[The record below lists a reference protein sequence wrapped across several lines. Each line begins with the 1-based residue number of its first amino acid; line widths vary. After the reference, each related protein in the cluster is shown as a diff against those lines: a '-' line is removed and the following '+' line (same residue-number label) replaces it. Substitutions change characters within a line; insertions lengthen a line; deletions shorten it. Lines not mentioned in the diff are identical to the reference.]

1 MHELSVIEA
10 VVDQVTDRLGQ
21 QRVAAI
27 HLAVG
32 KLSGVVPDALRF
44 CFDVATSDTTMEGA
58 VLTIEEPPGKGQ
70 CRSCGREFLIPDAIV
85 LCPCG
90 SADVR
95 IVGGDELVI
104 RSVRLAGSDE
114 LG

>member
-1 MHELSVIEA
+1 MHELAVVEA
-10 VVDQVTDRLGQ
+10 VVDQVAGRLGQ
-21 QRVAAI
+21 QRVVAI

-44 CFDVATSDTTMEGA
+44 CFDLATSETTMDGA
-58 VLTIEEPPGKGQ
+58 VLTIEEPPGQGQ
-70 CRSCGREFLIPDAIV
+70 CRSCGRTFRMPDTLV

-104 RSVRLAGSDE
+104 RSVVLA
-114 LG
+114 

>member
-1 MHELSVIEA
+1 MHELAVVEA
-10 VVDQVTDRLGQ
+10 VVDQVAGRLGQ
-21 QRVAAI
+21 QRVVAI

-44 CFDVATSDTTMEGA
+44 CFDLATSETTMDGA
-58 VLTIEEPPGKGQ
+58 VLTIEEPPGQGQ
-70 CRSCGREFLIPDAIV
+70 CRSCGSTFRMPDALV

-104 RSVRLAGSDE
+104 RSVVLA
-114 LG
+114 

>member
-1 MHELSVIEA
+1 VHELAIIEA
-10 VVDQVTDRLGQ
+10 VVDQVTERLGD
-21 QRVAAI
+21 QRVSAI

-44 CFDVATSDTTMEGA
+44 CFELATSDTTMDGA
-58 VLTIEEPPGKGQ
+58 ALTIEEPPGQGE
-70 CRSCGREFLIPDAIV
+70 CRSCGREFPIPDAIA

-95 IVGGDELVI
+95 IVGGAELVI
-104 RSVRLAGSDE
+104 RSVVLA
-114 LG
+114 